1 MGSWA
6 DLVPLEAEVVGY
18 WHASRR
24 LHYHIRGAPVIYG
37 LVDHRPFVVLS
48 KSKQMSDLSPRM
60 FKLLQELMEYPFIM
74 KYMPGRGALI
84 GMVDALSRAPFE
96 DASTLCSD
104 PLDLQYHSLNR
115 DQGQVSHKI
124 CFPTIALGSGDP
136 CPYDPSLQLM
146 YEAASKDKEYM
157 EIVDNVVVGH
167 KW

>member
-6 DLVPLEAEVVGY
+6 DLAPLEAEVVGY

-37 LVDHRPFVVLS
+37 LVDHRPFVVLY

-84 GMVDALSRAPFE
+84 GMVDALSRAPFK

-124 CFPTIALGSGDP
+124 CFATVALGSGDP
-136 CPYDPSLQLM
+136 CPYDPSLQSM
-146 YEAASKDKEYM
+146 YEAASKDNEYM
-157 EIVDNVVVGH
+157 EIVENEVAGH
-167 KW
+167 K